1 MAVSKKYVGTRI
13 LCILNHSDFWLKFLY
28 NNNDRMKLF
37 IQQIFFDL
45 FSFYF
50 KYKKY
55 EEVFYLSNN
64 FNERENFYQS
74 FE

>member
-1 MAVSKKYVGTRI
+1 MIGEAFYSA
-13 LCILNHSDFWLKFLY
+13 N
-28 NNNDRMKLF
+28 LF
-37 IQQIFFDL
+37 EL

-55 EEVFYLSNN
+55 EEVFYLSCNN